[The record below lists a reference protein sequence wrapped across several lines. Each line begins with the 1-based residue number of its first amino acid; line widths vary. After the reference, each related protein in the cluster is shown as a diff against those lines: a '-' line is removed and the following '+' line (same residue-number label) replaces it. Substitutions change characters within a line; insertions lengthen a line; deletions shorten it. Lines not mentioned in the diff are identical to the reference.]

1 MQTRRP
7 ENHLIRAQVCLQL
20 PGRTLCPL
28 RDEKYKES
36 MTPSHITQR
45 MGRNENK
52 GVEVYMNKHHAL
64 SLSLSLPLSLSTTLP
79 LYHSASLPL
88 SLSTT
93 LPLYHS
99 PSLPLTLSTTLPL
112 YHSPITHGGDPS
124 FASAHAR

>member
-7 ENHLIRAQVCLQL
+7 ENHSIRAQVCLQL

-52 GVEVYMNKHHAL
+52 GIEVYTNKYHSL
-64 SLSLSLPLSLSTTLP
+64 SLSLSLSTTPP

-88 SLSTT
+88 
-93 LPLYHS
+93 
-99 PSLPLTLSTTLPL
+99 
-112 YHSPITHGGDPS
+112 THHPRG
-124 FASAHAR
+124 